1 MTAILQVT
9 DLRKSYAGVH
19 ALDGVS
25 LAVEAG
31 SITGLIGPN
40 GSGKSTAID
49 CISGFQK
56 LDSGKVVLAG
66 NDITGQLAHHIARA
80 GLMRTF
86 QTVRIY
92 ERLCL
97 RDNLAIAAQQFD
109 PATWVD
115 EFLRTRRYRQAVDKA
130 EGRARELVE
139 LIGLK
144 RYWEIETGIL
154 SYGQKKLVARDR
166 GGVGRA
172 QPRRRDLPD
181 RRAQCRVHH
190 QPLPSRDR
198 ARPGQE
204 VGRRHGQGDP
214 HRCARARSLSRH
226 DAGDG
231 RGRDAGRGMNP
242 ALELV
247 SVTAGYGDVPIVRDF
262 SARLQAGTITTLI
275 GGNGAGKSTLLR
287 AIYGTNRLFSGQIVF
302 KGETIERLPP
312 WERLKRGVGF
322 VPQGRCNFPAMS
334 VAENLKM
341 GCYTLPKAV
350 HDSAIDRVTGS
361 FPMLRQKW
369 RTDAGNL
376 SGGEQQ
382 ILEMAMVLLVEPAL
396 LLLDEPSLGLSPKMQ
411 GDVFTTV
418 QRIAGSGV
426 TVLVVEQ
433 NVRGALLIS
442 DRALVM
448 EQGRLFMEGPAE
460 EVRTDPRIKQAYLGG
475 NIHQTAA

>member
-1 MTAILQVT
+1 
-9 DLRKSYAGVH
+9 
-19 ALDGVS
+19 
-25 LAVEAG
+25 
-31 SITGLIGPN
+31 
-40 GSGKSTAID
+40 
-49 CISGFQK
+49 
-56 LDSGKVVLAG
+56 
-66 NDITGQLAHHIARA
+66 
-80 GLMRTF
+80 
-86 QTVRIY
+86 
-92 ERLCL
+92 
-97 RDNLAIAAQQFD
+97 
-109 PATWVD
+109 
-115 EFLRTRRYRQAVDKA
+115 
-130 EGRARELVE
+130 
-139 LIGLK
+139 
-144 RYWEIETGIL
+144 
-154 SYGQKKLVARDR
+154 
-166 GGVGRA
+166 
-172 QPRRRDLPD
+172 
-181 RRAQCRVHH
+181 
-190 QPLPSRDR
+190 
-198 ARPGQE
+198 
-204 VGRRHGQGDP
+204 
-214 HRCARARSLSRH
+214 
-226 DAGDG
+226 
-231 RGRDAGRGMNP
+231 MNP

-247 SVTAGYGDVPIVRDF
+247 SVTAGYGGVQIVREF

-287 AIYGTNRLFSGQIVF
+287 AIYGTNRFFSGQIVF

-350 HDSAIDRVTGS
+350 HGSAIDRVTGS
-361 FPMLRQKW
+361 FPMLQQKW

-418 QRIAGSGV
+418 QRIASSGV

-448 EQGRLFMEGPAE
+448 EQGRLFMEGPAD
-460 EVRTDPRIKQAYLGG
+460 EVRSDPRIKQAYLGG